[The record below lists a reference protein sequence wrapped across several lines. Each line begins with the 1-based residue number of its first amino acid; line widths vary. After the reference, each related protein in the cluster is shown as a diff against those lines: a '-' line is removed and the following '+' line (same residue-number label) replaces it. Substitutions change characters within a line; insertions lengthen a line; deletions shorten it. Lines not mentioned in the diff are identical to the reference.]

1 MKRNEKYL
9 LRGLAMEKLKISNT
23 LVPWLTLS
31 APLFVVAVAFVAS
44 YSGGDKVYR
53 PGINPWENFSS
64 HVLVG
69 WSLFVFPIYL
79 SLQSALYAGIEH
91 QTRAWA
97 YLYSLPVPKWAIHVP
112 KLIVLSV
119 LIAISHM
126 ALFLLAEGAGWI
138 LGLVRPAYGF
148 QYYSMHKILATASVS
163 LFVAGLGMIALQ
175 WLISLYFES
184 FLVPAAL
191 GLFATMAG
199 AVSRGFVASDV
210 SPYLWPTAF
219 LNATLNMN
227 EWRFS
232 YVVVSLLF
240 CVLTSTTGI
249 WLLRR
254 KVTG

>member
-1 MKRNEKYL
+1 MKQTEKYL
-9 LRGLAMEKLKISNT
+9 LRGLTIEKLKISNT

-31 APLFVVAVAFVAS
+31 APLFVVTVAFVAA
-44 YSGGDKVYR
+44 YSGGEKVYR
-53 PGINPWENFSS
+53 PGINPWENFAG

-91 QTRAWA
+91 QSRAWA
-97 YLYSLPVPKWAIHVP
+97 YLYSLPVPKWAIHLS
-112 KLIVLSV
+112 KLIMLAVLV
-119 LIAISHM
+119 ATSHI
-126 ALFLLAEGAGWI
+126 ALFFFAEGAGWI
-138 LGLVRPAYGF
+138 LGLVRPSYGF
-148 QYYSMHKILATASVS
+148 QYYSLHNVLATASAS

-175 WLISLYFES
+175 WLVSLYFES

-199 AVSRGFVASDV
+199 AVSRGFAASDV
-210 SPYLWPTAF
+210 SPYLWPTAM
-219 LNATLNMN
+219 LNATLDMS

-232 YVVVSLLF
+232 YLLISLLF
-240 CVLTSTTGI
+240 GAMASAMGI